1 MTVHSTTPL
10 ASRHL
15 ADLFSTPAMRAIFA
29 EQGAL
34 QAMLDVEVALARVEA
49 RAGLIPA
56 GAAQAI
62 AKAADAGALDLDE
75 LAAGTLRAGL
85 PIVNLVEQ
93 LIRLTG
99 PEHGEFVHWG
109 ATSQDIMDTALVL
122 QIRAALALVEQDLDK
137 LAQTMADLAARERDT
152 AMVGRTKLQH
162 ALPITFGF
170 KAAIWLSGL
179 MRHRQRLDELRP
191 RVLQV
196 QFAGA
201 VGTHAALGSDGPA
214 ICQALAEELELAP
227 PFIAWHA
234 MRDTLA
240 EVMTFLG
247 LLSTSLSKIAGDIAL
262 MAQTEVGEAT
272 EPGGPGQGA
281 SSTMPHKRNP
291 ITCERILSSGLAL
304 RHLVGAFLDASVHDH
319 ERATGP
325 WQAEW
330 LLLPDAFLLI
340 SGALKACLTL
350 CSGLNLQ
357 PDAMRANL
365 ERTRGLIAAEQAMM
379 ALAPHIGR
387 HHAHDVVGAACRNA
401 VSARCSLAEA
411 LARDPAVT
419 GVLTAEQIASA
430 ADPGRYTGLA
440 GAEVDR
446 VLQAWSQAARGRATE
461 PDPPA

>member
-1 MTVHSTTPL
+1 MTFSSATPF

-15 ADLFSTPAMRAIFA
+15 ADLFSTPAMRAIFD
-29 EQGAL
+29 ERRTL
-34 QAMLDVEVALARVEA
+34 QAMLDVEVALARVQA

-56 GAAQAI
+56 EAADAI

-93 LIRLTG
+93 FIRFTG
-99 PEHGEFVHWG
+99 PAYGEFVHWG

-122 QIRAALALVEQDLDK
+122 QLRDALALVEQDLDQ
-137 LAQTMADLAARERDT
+137 LAQAVAGLARRERDT

-170 KAAIWLSGL
+170 KAAVWLSGL
-179 MRHRQRLDELRP
+179 MRHRQRLAELKP
-191 RVLQV
+191 RLLQV

-201 VGTHAALGSDGPA
+201 VGTHAALGADGPR
-214 ICQALAEELELAP
+214 ICQALAEELGLARP
-227 PFIAWHA
+227 LIAWHA
-234 MRDTLA
+234 VRDTLA
-240 EVMTFLG
+240 EAMTVLG
-247 LLSTSLSKIAGDIAL
+247 LVSTSLSKIAGDIAL
-262 MAQTEVGEAT
+262 MAQTEVGEAL

-304 RHLVGAFLDASVHDH
+304 RRLVGAFLDASIHDH

-330 LLLPDAFLLI
+330 LLLPEAFLLI
-340 SGALKACLTL
+340 SGSLKACLTL
-350 CSGLNLQ
+350 CSGLKLQ

-365 ERTRGLIAAEQAMM
+365 DRTQGLIAAEQVMM
-379 ALAPHIGR
+379 TLAPLMGR
-387 HHAHDVVGAACRNA
+387 HHAHDLVGEACRSA
-401 VSARCSLAEA
+401 VSSHSSLASA

-419 GVLTAEQIASA
+419 NLLTPEQIEFA

-440 GAEVDR
+440 GEEVDR
-446 VLQAWSQAARGRATE
+446 VLLAWSQASHS
-461 PDPPA
+461 

>member
-1 MTVHSTTPL
+1 MSFSSATPF

-15 ADLFSTPAMRAIFA
+15 ADLFSTPAMRAVFD
-29 EQGAL
+29 EQRTL
-34 QAMLDVEVALARVEA
+34 QGMLDVEVALARVQA

-56 GAAQAI
+56 E
-62 AKAADAGALDLDE
+62 AADAIANAADARALDLDE

-93 LIRLTG
+93 FIRLTG
-99 PEHGEFVHWG
+99 PAYGEFVHWG

-122 QIRAALALVEQDLDK
+122 QIRDALALVEQDLDQ
-137 LAQTMADLAARERDT
+137 LAQALAELARRERNT

-170 KAAIWLSGL
+170 KAAMWLSGL
-179 MRHRQRLDELRP
+179 MRHRQRLGELKP
-191 RVLQV
+191 RLLQV

-201 VGTHAALGSDGPA
+201 VGTHAALGAAGPE
-214 ICQALAEELELAP
+214 ICQALADELGLARP
-227 PFIAWHA
+227 LIAWHA
-234 MRDTLA
+234 VRDTLA
-240 EVMTFLG
+240 EAMTFLG

-262 MAQTEVGEAT
+262 MAQTEVGEAL

-304 RHLVGAFLDASVHDH
+304 RRLVGAFLDASIHDH

-330 LLLPDAFLLI
+330 LLLPEAFLLI
-340 SGALKACLTL
+340 SGSLNACLTL
-350 CSGLNLQ
+350 CSGLKLQ

-365 ERTRGLIAAEQAMM
+365 DRTQGLIAAEQVMM
-379 ALAPHIGR
+379 ILAPHIGR
-387 HHAHDVVGAACRNA
+387 HHAHDVVGKACRSA
-401 VSARCSLAEA
+401 VASRSSLAEA
-411 LARDPAVT
+411 LALDPAVT
-419 GVLTAEQIASA
+419 SLLSSEQIAFA
-430 ADPGRYTGLA
+430 ADPGRYTGQA
-440 GAEVDR
+440 GEEVDR
-446 VLQAWSQAARGRATE
+446 VLLAWSQALHS
-461 PDPPA
+461 